1 MSAVDDYLRQL
12 QGLLHVRGPMR
23 RRVLG
28 ECGDHLRDAS
38 AQYGPNESVRRFGP
52 AQEIAASVN
61 TEVAARRAQRATA
74 ATAVGVLAVG
84 ASTLSLLHAS
94 GDGATAPVG
103 WAVLFFAAAQ
113 VAALCTVLGVL
124 QAIACRRQPSTA
136 QEVALLCRRNG
147 CALLAAGITMVAAG
161 GAVPGRGWAV
171 LLLAGPVLGVLA
183 ALGVLSARLI
193 IRGHP
198 AARQPLVCSP
208 VHDLATL
215 SGIPLPGLRPTRL
228 LLLTVAVAA
237 AAAFLWDHQDH
248 GTPASALT
256 TASIQAAL
264 VVLGFLILGPALG
277 LRQSHR
283 RT

>member
-161 GAVPGRGWAV
+161 
-171 LLLAGPVLGVLA
+171 VLA